1 MIRKDRPGE
10 AEFGSEPGG
19 RHGREVGRDGDPGRR
34 GGDIVLKALMAQYYL
49 GEDVNITR
57 WVGTSV
63 IVIGV
68 AIVGLSKMIGK

>member
-1 MIRKDRPGE
+1 
-10 AEFGSEPGG
+10 
-19 RHGREVGRDGDPGRR
+19 
-34 GGDIVLKALMAQYYL
+34 MAQYYL